1 MNAGKTIQYLD
12 AQNQAIE
19 ALIGQLDEV
28 QVAFN
33 AQFDQFKI
41 QHDHTLDRLTDQIA
55 RWTDATSPEL
65 RAAINE
71 QLPDER
77 QRIEERRHKV
87 REQYLPQRQQ
97 AADELLKKAQGEL
110 AELRGLNPELDEQ
123 EERQKREIAE
133 LEAQLAEL
141 NEEIRQKSRGLGVV
155 RHFLTITKADRE
167 RHQILGK
174 LETVNDALYATRQ
187 QWERKRKEIEES
199 QAEYQHQWQLESI
212 AVARLQTELDQ
223 LDEKDWRENLALRRA
238 IRHVL
243 DALKEPSPSSD
254 PDLESGLQEMVELN
268 VQTDAYHEGL
278 ASVGGMIGLLR
289 GISSGMQAILQSIE
303 GLKREQEMHEA
314 YLKPLD
320 FDLPPPVEAFHKHWS
335 TLAQQFADEKS
346 IGAHPTEFSAAVEP
360 LLDEPLSQTSIE
372 AMFNHLGAMVK
383 KATAAW

>member
-12 AQNQAIE
+12 AQRQAIE
-19 ALIGQLDEV
+19 ALIGQLDEI

-55 RWTDATSPEL
+55 GWPDATSAEL
-65 RAAINE
+65 RAAING

-77 QRIEERRHKV
+77 QRIEERRRKV
-87 REQYLPQRQQ
+87 REQYLPRRLQS
-97 AADELLKKAQGEL
+97 ADELLAKAQGEL
-110 AELRGLNPELDEQ
+110 AELRGLNPELDER
-123 EERQKREIAE
+123 EEQQKGEIAE

-167 RHQILGK
+167 RHHILGK
-174 LETVNDALYATRQ
+174 LEAVNEALYTTRR
-187 QWERKRKEIEES
+187 QWERKRAEIEES
-199 QAEYQHQWQLESI
+199 QAEYQQQWQLESI

-223 LDEKDWRENLALRRA
+223 LDDKDWREDLVLRRA

-243 DALKEPSPSSD
+243 DALKEPSSSSD

-268 VQTDAYHEGL
+268 VQTDAYHDGL

-289 GISSGMQAILQSIE
+289 GINSGMEAILQSIE
-303 GLKREQEMHEA
+303 GLKREQEMHQA

-320 FDLPPPVEAFHKHWS
+320 FDLPAPVEAFHKQWS
-335 TLAQQFADEKS
+335 TLAEQFADEES
-346 IGAHPTEFSAAVEP
+346 IGAHPTEFAAAVEP
-360 LLDEPLSQTSIE
+360 LLDGPLAQTSIE
-372 AMFNHLGAMVK
+372 AMFNHLGAMVER
-383 KATAAW
+383 ATAAW